1 MSNRTGSPTSSKWR
15 RRMQAVNGRPLAT
28 FCAGYLAGAG
38 AGVTFHPLWVIDG
51 CLLLLAVGWL
61 VWHYRLLSATV
72 ILLSAAGV
80 WLGAVQGIRYAWQD
94 DLLWR
99 TLPDNDVVMATG
111 EVMTEPAL
119 RRGAYR
125 FVFRADSLSTP
136 QQTFRAPVQIW
147 VSVPVERVD
156 TVFCGERLVLEG
168 RLRNPTP
175 QPGARDNDSFVQYLR
190 RQGVSRTLQPYR
202 VQKMEASGWRLPFSR
217 LRRTLIRNLRRHLP
231 TREGHIVAAIAL
243 NDRTGLDNEIR
254 ESFRRTGTIHILS
267 PSGTHVSMLAVVV
280 WMTCSWLR
288 LPRRASALAV
298 IAIIWLFASVASG
311 GAPSFRAAVM
321 GTLVAGA
328 VVFQRELDMPTSL
341 ACAGFLLAAADAG
354 NLRDPGFQFSFVLV
368 AAIIAAS
375 GWLAGGGTDEES
387 PLRRVTR
394 WAIAGIGLSVVC
406 AVASSPLTALYYGQ
420 MSLVAPIAN
429 LVIAL
434 PVQMVTCGGLASA
447 WLPYLP
453 EVVALPVAMSAWL
466 VDESVRLLASLPWA
480 SVDAPPPSRAFIA
493 GFYALLFALLLF
505 VSARAS
511 QRRTAVAV

>member
-1 MSNRTGSPTSSKWR
+1 M
-15 RRMQAVNGRPLAT
+15 
-28 FCAGYLAGAG
+28 
-38 AGVTFHPLWVIDG
+38 TFHPPWVIDG

-99 TLPDNDVVMATG
+99 TLPADEVVMATG
-111 EVMTEPAL
+111 EVVTEPVL
-119 RRGAYR
+119 RRDAYR
-125 FVFRADSLSTP
+125 FIFRADSISTP
-136 QQTFRAPVQIW
+136 QQTFHTPVQIL

-156 TVFCGERLVLEG
+156 TVFCGERLTLEG
-168 RLRNPTP
+168 RLRNPTTT
-175 QPGARDNDSFVQYLR
+175 QPGARGNDSFVQYLR

-202 VQKMEASGWRLPFSR
+202 VQKMEARGWRLPFSR

-267 PSGTHVSMLAVVV
+267 PSGTHVSMLAVAV
-280 WMTCSWLR
+280 WALCSWLR
-288 LPRRASALAV
+288 LPRRASALLV
-298 IAIIWLFASVASG
+298 IAIIWLFASVAGG

-328 VVFQRELDMPTSL
+328 VVFQRELDMATSL
-341 ACAGFLLAAADAG
+341 VCAGFLLAAADAG

-375 GWLAGGGTDEES
+375 GWLAGRGTEEES
-387 PLRRVTR
+387 PLRRATR

-406 AVASSPLTALYYGQ
+406 AVASAPLTALYYGQ
-420 MSLVAPIAN
+420 MSLIAPIAN
-429 LVIAL
+429 LIIAL
-434 PVQMVTCGGLASA
+434 PVQMVTCGGLVTAC
-447 WLPYLP
+447 LPHLP
-453 EVVALPVAMSAWL
+453 EIIALPVAMSAWL
-466 VDESVRLLASLPWA
+466 VDESVRLLASPPWA

-505 VSARAS
+505 LSARAS